1 MKLYFLY
8 GMESAKQLVGTNANA
23 ELRTQISMSN
33 LGANNTARAMD
44 MHCFM
49 DSFTQVLLTLSH
61 GKRMHIIN
69 FITYTI

>member
-8 GMESAKQLVGTNANA
+8 GMESTKQLVVTNANA

-44 MHCFM
+44 MRRFM
-49 DSFTQVLLTLSH
+49 DSFTQVLLTLSY

-69 FITYTI
+69 FITYNI